1 MARGKQTCKILK
13 EIRRQIAEANGI
25 DFVTS
30 ECRYKGDCLGTCP
43 KCEAEVRYLE
53 QQLRARSLA
62 GKAIALAGIS
72 AGMILMSSCSST
84 TSSNQSNETLQGES
98 IAPIEQIDVM
108 ESIEEEGELPAIEDT
123 VVIKEGEMVDSEP
136 KSVAGKVTV
145 ESNSFVDK
153 SPEYPGGISALMQF
167 LVSNLKYP
175 KEWDEAC
182 ISGKVI
188 AKLEIDKNGKVGN
201 VEIIRC
207 TIPDE
212 FSENVKNEVQRV
224 IKLLPDFIPAQKN
237 GKTVKSYYILPISFK
252 LSDYV
257 DYCD

>member
-13 EIRRQIAEANGI
+13 KIRRQIAEANGI
-25 DFVTS
+25 EFVTS

-53 QQLRARSLA
+53 RQLRARSLA
-62 GKAIALAGIS
+62 GKAVALAGIS
-72 AGMILMSSCSST
+72 AGMILMSGCSGT
-84 TSSNQSNETLQGES
+84 TSSNQSSDTLQSEPV
-98 IAPIEQIDVM
+98 APIEQIEGTD
-108 ESIEEEGELPAIEDT
+108 SIEDEGELPAIKDT
-123 VVIKEGEMVDSEP
+123 VVIKKGEIENSEP
-136 KSVAGKVTV
+136 EPVAGKVTV

-167 LVSNLKYP
+167 ILSNLKYP

-207 TIPDE
+207 TIPAD
-212 FSENVKNEVQRV
+212 FSESAKNEVQRV